1 MSGTG
6 TDFDQKKYEKLISEI
21 IQGELIDLYG
31 GSGYKSIMQTMKNNS
46 GKSEKEIISNY
57 ELFAK
62 LSEGIF
68 GRLAEPKILEPIK
81 LEIMKIGEE
90 NIHQEG
96 RKIEKRPMRLLIAD
110 DETEIL
116 ELYKTFFEFK
126 GREVEVTTDGRK
138 CVEAYKRK
146 FNPEKP
152 ENYFDVVILDQKM
165 PIMTGLQAAVEI
177 ININPQQKII
187 FASGYLEKTLLDVLT
202 KLDRAIAV
210 IEKPFSLDVLDHM
223 INNSVIFEELEKIN
237 LNQEE
242 KDIKQKMSEVM
253 TVLEKQA

>member
-1 MSGTG
+1 MSTAR
-6 TDFDQKKYEKLISEI
+6 TDPVEKNYEKLISEI

-46 GKSEKEIISNY
+46 GKSEKEIVSNY

-62 LSEGIF
+62 LAEGIF

-81 LEIMKIGEE
+81 LQIAKIGEE
-90 NIHQEG
+90 NIIQEE
-96 RKIEKRPMRLLIAD
+96 KIVEKRPMRLLIAD

-138 CVEAYKRK
+138 CVDTYKKK
-146 FNPEKP
+146 FNPEKS

-177 ININPQQKII
+177 LKVNPQQRIV

-223 INNSVIFEELEKIN
+223 ISNTVVFEELEKIN

-242 KDIKQKMSEVM
+242 KDINQKMSEIM
-253 TVLEKQA
+253 TVLEKQI